1 MADYASEQT
10 LQELLAEARAM
21 NATLQ
26 KLSSVLGRAPAGN
39 GGAAGIAGAAGA
51 AAGLAS
57 VAKSASPIGVAFQA
71 LGAAL
76 SVVTKGFGILG
87 NILGDLAGRIGNV
100 IGAATAFAKKMMDGT
115 ATLTDMVGMFGD
127 MAKQIPLV
135 GGALSG
141 LIGVL
146 GMITSRL
153 ESTYKS
159 YQDLA
164 NAGMT
169 FSGDLIQMR
178 LDVQNAGLSLTE
190 FQTIAKQN
198 SELFATAGGN
208 VSKGGKLFLDS
219 QKEIST
225 NLKKEFAALGM
236 NAADAAG
243 FLASYMISQGNI
255 NKEGLKNSKTNAEGA
270 LELARQTQF
279 LSEATGKHRELI
291 QKEIDAKIKEQNFQN
306 FLAGLSEKDAAI
318 AREKY
323 QYALNKA
330 GKDTADMVMTGLM
343 TGVVQPATAAQAEQ
357 AAITRGGTVDFA
369 RTVVGAKGTTE
380 QLNKT
385 LANANA
391 DLVGKT
397 AEAVKDMGTVN
408 RLRMAQGQKDMFGE
422 GQLAELNR
430 NTQEGQIKTRE
441 QIVAD
446 ELKLRDKIA
455 KDLPNSTAAGMGA
468 AQMSLKQAGL
478 KLSSAFDTILGK
490 IDGPLVTAISSIAS
504 YIEKNAETIKAL
516 AERFGNWFKPWVDR
530 FTSVKSWDEFRN
542 AMGDFFNKIKQD
554 AGPMLKSLWDD
565 VRPLLASVFTGIMDF
580 IIGALRK
587 NSVIARLLFG
597 KTEGEK
603 SDEQAAILDKQKAA
617 VAAQEERV
625 AKAQKALD
633 DKKAAGGNTIKE
645 ENALLRAQT
654 TLDNAKKRLS
664 EMSPESKSPPPI
676 DQATNIRNWA
686 YSLMTGQAKDTDIPA
701 SIKDSVMS
709 ATKDPDLIKQAEDY
723 KAGVARLAADIK
735 AKQEA
740 EAATAKVPA
749 AKPAETP
756 AAPAPQPVA
765 APVQESSAS
774 TANLLNTQLAT
785 LVRATMETA
794 ENTKRAANILA
805 SRGNLLK
812 G

>member
-10 LQELLAEARAM
+10 LQELLAEAKAM
-21 NATLQ
+21 NAALQ

-39 GGAAGIAGAAGA
+39 GGAAGAAAGAASA

-57 VAKSASPIGVAFQA
+57 VAKSANPIGIAFQA

-87 NILGDLAGRIGNV
+87 GILGDLAGRIGNV
-100 IGAATAFAKKMMDGT
+100 IGAATAFAKKMVDGT
-115 ATLTDMVGMFGD
+115 ATLTDMVGMFGN

-141 LIGVL
+141 LIGIL
-146 GMITSRL
+146 GIVTNRM
-153 ESTYKS
+153 EKTYQAF
-159 YQDLA
+159 QDLA

-190 FQTIAKQN
+190 FQGIAKAN

-208 VSKGGKLFLDS
+208 VSKGGKLFLES
-219 QKEIST
+219 QQEISN

-243 FLASYMISQGNI
+243 FLASYMISQGNM
-255 NKEGLKNSKTNAEGA
+255 NKEGLRNSKANAEGA

-279 LSEATGKHRELI
+279 LSEATGKHRALI
-291 QKEIDAKIKEQNFQN
+291 QKEIDDKIKEQNFQN

-369 RTVVGAKGTTE
+369 TSVVNAKGTTE
-380 QLNKT
+380 QLNRT
-385 LANANA
+385 LATANA

-397 AEAVKDMGTVN
+397 REAVKDMGTVN

-430 NTQEGQIKTRE
+430 QTRNGEIKSRE
-441 QIVAD
+441 QMVAD

-490 IDGPLVTAISSIAS
+490 IDGPLVSAISSIATW
-504 YIEKNAETIKAL
+504 IEKNAEMIKAQ

-530 FTSVKSWDEFRN
+530 FTSVKSWDEFRT
-542 AMGDFFNKIKQD
+542 AMGDFFKKIKQD

-565 VRPLLASVFTGIMDF
+565 VKPLLAKVFSGIMDF
-580 IIGALRK
+580 IIGALRQ

-597 KTEGEK
+597 KTEQEK
-603 SDEQAAILDKQKAA
+603 ANEKAA
-617 VAAQEERV
+617 QATARGNQGDLNPEF
-625 AKAQKALD
+625 
-633 DKKAAGGNTIKE
+633 GGSSPTGNE
-645 ENALLRAQT
+645 ENVPASDKELAAARKAT
-654 TLDNAKKRLS
+654 TPAPS
-664 EMSPESKSPPPI
+664 IPAPPI
-676 DQATNIRNWA
+676 DQTAAIRDYA
-686 YSLMTGQAKDTDIPA
+686 FKLMTGRLKENSVPA
-701 SIKDSVMS
+701 EIKDQVIE
-709 ATKDPDLIKQAEDY
+709 AKKDPNLIKQAEDY
-723 KAGVARLAADIK
+723 KAQAAQQAAQEKARQEKETSAVK
-735 AKQEA
+735 A
-740 EAATAKVPA
+740 TP

-756 AAPAPQPVA
+756 TPVA
-765 APVQESSAS
+765 PPSLESQIRAQESSAS